1 VIPWPV
7 LICAGVA
14 ASAFLGIARE
24 MVLLTFGIAFGGSV
38 LALALAFGL
47 GGEEMTREILE
58 SRLRKQDQDDNHLT
72 HV

>member
-1 VIPWPV
+1 
-7 LICAGVA
+7 
-14 ASAFLGIARE
+14 

-47 GGEEMTREILE
+47 GGKEMAREILE
-58 SRLRKQDQDDNHLT
+58 SRLRKQDKDDNHLT